1 MQKSLLLAALTDCA
15 PVHLL
20 SRDKWGWGKSGFY
33 SVAQGYNTLHPPQ
46 ALNETT
52 TLWKQVWDPL
62 GLPKVNF
69 FSWVLMH
76 RKILTG
82 ENLAKRGFIG
92 PHRCPMCCNA
102 LEMMD
107 HLFVDCPFTQ
117 EVWKISLQGLNATAP
132 RQISVVDLF
141 SSWKARY
148 PQEIQS
154 SPTWRRIWQA
164 IPKYICWKL
173 WLARNDQIFNNMPP
187 SPSTV
192 VAKEKSFLLETVA
205 NHFATNEITL
215 LPEEKKWT
223 GTFTFRDRNSNHCS
237 PLQKLQV
244 GVCETK
250 MQFFKIGG
258 GGKA

>member
-1 MQKSLLLAALTDCA
+1 MHLQKSLLLVALTDCA
-15 PVHLL
+15 PLHLL

-33 SVAQGYNTLHPPQ
+33 SVAQVYNALQPPQ
-46 ALNETT
+46 ASKETT

-92 PHRCPMCCNA
+92 PHRYPMCCQA

-107 HLFVDCPFTQ
+107 HLFIDCPFAQ

-132 RQISVVDLF
+132 RQISVVELF
-141 SSWKARY
+141 SSWKERY

-154 SPTWRRIWQA
+154 NPTWRIIWQA
-164 IPKYICWKL
+164 IPK
-173 WLARNDQIFNNMPP
+173 
-187 SPSTV
+187 
-192 VAKEKSFLLETVA
+192 
-205 NHFATNEITL
+205 
-215 LPEEKKWT
+215 
-223 GTFTFRDRNSNHCS
+223 
-237 PLQKLQV
+237 
-244 GVCETK
+244 
-250 MQFFKIGG
+250 
-258 GGKA
+258 